1 MQVIRIES
9 PNTGE
14 GIFGNIRKLRTLN
27 IYNRLARI
35 HHKKDFPG
43 PKQDKELMDIFIEGT
58 HYFAFNNLYQFNKGF
73 PKKELNILIQNGF
86 KVYMLELTEAIQ
98 SQYQTIFELNNI
110 KSKIDITNLFIITL

>member
-14 GIFGNIRKLRTLN
+14 GIFGNIGMLRTLN

-43 PKQDKELMDIFIEGT
+43 PFQDEDIRNFFIEGT

-86 KVYMLELTEAIQ
+86 KVYMLELTEYIQ
-98 SQYQTIFELNNI
+98 SEYQTIFELKDI
-110 KSKIDITNLFIITL
+110 KSKIDITNLFKITL

>member
-14 GIFGNIRKLRTLN
+14 GIFGNIGMLRTLN
-27 IYNRLARI
+27 IYNRLGRI
-35 HHKKDFPG
+35 HNKKDFPG
-43 PKQDKELMDIFIEGT
+43 PRQDKALTDIFIKGT

-86 KVYMLELTEAIQ
+86 KVYMLELTEYIQ
-98 SQYQTIFELNNI
+98 SEYQTIFELKNI
-110 KSKIDITNLFIITL
+110 KSKIDITNLFKITL